1 MNPNMGQGLFIT
13 LEGIEGAG
21 KSSNIEYIKEL
32 LQHHGRETVVTREPG
47 GTELGERIRALL
59 LNTPGV
65 EIPADTETL
74 LMFAARADHIEKVV
88 RPALAQGKAVVCDRF
103 TDATYAYQGAGRGVG
118 RERVA
123 ELENWVQGDLRPQL
137 TLLFDVAANVGL
149 RRAGKRSD
157 PDRFEREDQRFFDA
171 TRQAYLD
178 IAAREPRRVK
188 VIDADAN
195 PDEVRKQIADIF
207 QAFLRDA

>member
-1 MNPNMGQGLFIT
+1 MGHGLFIT

-32 LQHHGRETVVTREPG
+32 LQRHGREIVITREPG

-59 LNTPGV
+59 LDTPGV
-65 EIPADTETL
+65 DIPADTETL
-74 LMFAARADHIEKVV
+74 LMFAARADHLEKVV
-88 RPALAQGKAVVCDRF
+88 RPALVCGKIVVCDRF

-123 ELENWVQGDLRPQL
+123 ELETWVQGDLRPKL
-137 TLLFDVAANVGL
+137 TLLFDVAPDVGL
-149 RRAGKRSD
+149 RRAGDRSG
-157 PDRFEREDQRFFDA
+157 PDRFEREGEQFFEA

-178 IAAREPRRVK
+178 IAAREPKRVK
-188 VIDADAN
+188 VINADAN
-195 PDEVRKQIADIF
+195 PDVVRNQIAEIF
-207 QAFLRDA
+207 QVFFKD

>member
-1 MNPNMGQGLFIT
+1 MDQGLFIT

-32 LQHHGRETVVTREPG
+32 LQHHGRDIVVTREPG

-59 LNTPGV
+59 LDTPGV

-74 LMFAARADHIEKVV
+74 LMFAARADHLERVV
-88 RPALAQGKAVVCDRF
+88 RPALAQGKVVVCDRF

-123 ELENWVQGDLRPQL
+123 ELENWVQEDFRPQL

-149 RRAGKRSD
+149 RRAGNRSN
-157 PDRFEREDQRFFDA
+157 PDRFEREDQQFFDA
-171 TRQAYLD
+171 ARQAYLD
-178 IAAREPRRVK
+178 IAAQEPRRVK
-188 VIDADAN
+188 VINADAD
-195 PDEVRKQIADIF
+195 PDEVRKQIAEIF
-207 QAFLRDA
+207 QAFFKDS

>member
-1 MNPNMGQGLFIT
+1 MGQGLFIT

-21 KSSNIEYIKEL
+21 KSSNIENIKEL
-32 LQHHGRETVVTREPG
+32 LQHHGCEAIVTREPG

-65 EIPADTETL
+65 EFPADAETL
-74 LMFAARADHIEKVV
+74 LMFAARADHLEKVI
-88 RPALAQGKAVVCDRF
+88 RPALAQGKTVVCDRF

-123 ELENWVQGDLRPQL
+123 ELENWVQGDFQPQL
-137 TLLFDVAANVGL
+137 TLLFDVAPNVGL
-149 RRAGKRSD
+149 RRAGKRNN

-188 VIDADAN
+188 IIDADAN
-195 PDEVRKQIADIF
+195 PDAVRKQIAEIF
-207 QAFLRDA
+207 QAFFKDL

>member
-1 MNPNMGQGLFIT
+1 MGHGLFIT

-21 KSSNIEYIKEL
+21 KSSNIEYIEEL
-32 LQHHGRETVVTREPG
+32 LQHHGREIVVTREPG

-59 LNTPGV
+59 LDTPGV
-65 EIPADTETL
+65 DIPADTETL
-74 LMFAARADHIEKVV
+74 LMFAARADHLEKVV

-103 TDATYAYQGAGRGVG
+103 TDATYAYQGAGRGIG

-137 TLLFDVAANVGL
+137 TLLFDVAPNVGL
-149 RRAGKRSD
+149 QRAGNRSH
-157 PDRFEREDQRFFDA
+157 PDRFERQGQQFFDA

-178 IAAREPRRVK
+178 IAAREPARVK
-188 VIDADAN
+188 VIDAAAN
-195 PDEVRKQIADIF
+195 PDAVRKQIAEIF
-207 QAFLRDA
+207 QTFFKDS

>member
-1 MNPNMGQGLFIT
+1 MGQGLFIT

-21 KSSNIEYIKEL
+21 KSSNIEYIRQL
-32 LQHHGRETVVTREPG
+32 LQDYGCEIVVTREPG

-59 LNTPGV
+59 LNTPGLD
-65 EIPADTETL
+65 IPADTETL
-74 LMFAARADHIEKVV
+74 LMFAARADHLEKVV
-88 RPALAQGKAVVCDRF
+88 KPALAQGKVVVCDRF

-137 TLLFDVAANVGL
+137 TLLFDVAPDVGL
-149 RRAGKRSD
+149 RRAGNRSG
-157 PDRFEREDQRFFDA
+157 PDRFERENQAFFDA

-178 IAAREPRRVK
+178 IATGEPRRVK
-188 VIDADAN
+188 VINADTDPNAVK
-195 PDEVRKQIADIF
+195 DQIARIF
-207 QAFLRDA
+207 DEFFKAP

>member
-1 MNPNMGQGLFIT
+1 MGRGLFIT

-32 LQHHGRETVVTREPG
+32 LQHHEREIVVTCEPG

-74 LMFAARADHIEKVV
+74 LMFAARADHLEKVV
-88 RPALAQGKAVVCDRF
+88 RPALAQGKVVVCDRF

-123 ELENWVQGDLRPQL
+123 ELENWVQKDLRPQL
-137 TLLFDVAANVGL
+137 TLLFDVAPNVGL
-149 RRAGKRSD
+149 RRAGNRSD
-157 PDRFEREDQRFFDA
+157 PDRFEREGQQFFDA

-178 IAAREPRRVK
+178 IAAQEPRRVK

-195 PDEVRKQIADIF
+195 LDEVRKQIAEIF
-207 QAFLRDA
+207 QAFFKDS

>member
-32 LQHHGRETVVTREPG
+32 LQHHGHETVVTREPG

-65 EIPADTETL
+65 DIPADTETL
-74 LMFAARADHIEKVV
+74 LMFAARADHLEKVV

-103 TDATYAYQGAGRGVG
+103 TDATYAYQGAGRGIG

-137 TLLFDVAANVGL
+137 TLLFDVAPNVGL
-149 RRAGKRSD
+149 RRAGKHSD
-157 PDRFEREDQRFFDA
+157 PDRFEREDQQFFDA

-195 PDEVRKQIADIF
+195 ADTVRKQIAETF
-207 QAFLRDA
+207 QVFFRDA